1 MTIPETDT
9 TSLFASIKNIAVRM
23 EETMSTDL
31 DQTLVDNDPL
41 LSEVLRYA
49 LLTGGKRLRPMLVII
64 SSRLCGRDDDDLYP
78 LATAFEYLHVATL
91 IHDDVID
98 HADNRR
104 GLEAVGKKYGVAA
117 AILAGDW
124 LHAHSMYLIGS
135 LTGKQGLDIFCDA
148 TAAMVDGEFLQLRHL
163 SDTAVTEQQYFDVI
177 LRKTARLISSTCE
190 IGALFGGGTPEQVTA
205 LATYGRKIGIAF
217 QIIDDLLDYLGD
229 QQATGKLVGN
239 DFVEGKLTLPLI
251 HALNHADKQE
261 RAALLKS
268 IRGDRS
274 RTDASAMAK
283 QIMYDLGSFEFSRQR
298 AEKEIE
304 KGLSAIAL
312 FDRSQHGESLSLL
325 EGLAGYILTRD
336 R

>member
-1 MTIPETDT
+1 MTIPGTDT
-9 TSLFASIKNIAVRM
+9 ATLFAFIKNVSVRM
-23 EETMSTDL
+23 EETMSADL

-49 LLTGGKRLRPMLVII
+49 LLTGGKRLRPMLVIV
-64 SSRLCGRDDDDLYP
+64 SSRLCGRDDDDLYL

-98 HADNRR
+98 HAENRR
-104 GLEAVGKKYGVAA
+104 GLESVGKKYGMAA

-135 LTGKQGLDIFCDA
+135 LTGKQGLDIFCGA

-163 SDTAVTEQQYFDVI
+163 SDTAVTEEQYFEVI

-190 IGALFGGGTPEQVTA
+190 IGALFGGGTAEQIAA

-239 DFVEGKLTLPLI
+239 DFIEGKLTLPLI
-251 HALNHADKQE
+251 HAFSHANEQE
-261 RAALLKS
+261 RAALLTS

-274 RTDASAMAK
+274 STDASATTK

-298 AEKEIE
+298 AKKEVE
-304 KGLSAIAL
+304 EGLAAIA
-312 FDRSQHGESLSLL
+312 FFEKSQHGEGLAIL

>member
-1 MTIPETDT
+1 MTIPGTDT
-9 TSLFASIKNIAVRM
+9 ADLFAFIKNVSVRM
-23 EETMSTDL
+23 EETMSEDL
-31 DQTLVDNDPL
+31 EQTLVGNDPL
-41 LSEVLRYA
+41 LGEVLRYA
-49 LLTGGKRLRPMLVII
+49 LLTGGKRLRPMLVIV
-64 SSRLCGRDDDDLYP
+64 SSRLCGRDDDDLYL

-104 GLEAVGKKYGVAA
+104 GLKAVGKKYGMAA

-135 LTGKQGLDIFCDA
+135 LTGKQGLDIFCGA

-163 SDTAVTEQQYFDVI
+163 SDTTITEQQYFDVI

-190 IGALFGGGTPEQVTA
+190 IGALFGGGTVEQVDA

-239 DFVEGKLTLPLI
+239 DFIEGKLTLPLI
-251 HALNHADKQE
+251 HAFSHANAQE
-261 RAALLKS
+261 REALLKS

-274 RTDASAMAK
+274 RTDAAATAK
-283 QIMYDLGSFEFSRQR
+283 QIMYDLGSFEFSRQQ
-298 AEKEIE
+298 AKKEVE
-304 KGLSAIAL
+304 EGLAAIAL
-312 FDRSQHGESLSLL
+312 FEHKRHEESLAILK
-325 EGLAGYILTRD
+325 GLAGYILTRD

>member
-1 MTIPETDT
+1 MTLPETDT
-9 TSLFASIKNIAVRM
+9 ASLFASIKNIAVRM
-23 EETMSTDL
+23 EATMSRDL
-31 DQTLVDNDPL
+31 DQTMVDNDPL
-41 LSEVLRYA
+41 LNEVLRYA
-49 LLTGGKRLRPMLVII
+49 LLTGGKRLRPMLVIV
-64 SSRLCGRDDDDLYP
+64 SSRLCGRDEDDLYL

-104 GLEAVGKKYGVAA
+104 GLEAVGKKYGMAA

-135 LTGKQGLDIFCDA
+135 LAGKQGLDIFCDA
-148 TAAMVDGEFLQLRHL
+148 TAAMVDGEFLQLRYL
-163 SDTAVTEQQYFDVI
+163 SDTAVTEKQYFDVI

-190 IGALFGGGTPEQVTA
+190 IGALFGGGTAEQATA

-239 DFVEGKLTLPLI
+239 DFIEGKLTLPLI
-251 HALNHADKQE
+251 HAFSHADEQE
-261 RAALLKS
+261 RAALLAS
-268 IRGDRS
+268 IQGDRS
-274 RTDASAMAK
+274 RTEASATAK
-283 QIMYDLGSFEFSRQR
+283 QIMYELGSFEFSRQK
-298 AEKEIE
+298 AEQEVE
-304 KGLSAIAL
+304 EGLAAIAI
-312 FDRSQHGESLSLL
+312 FKRSQHQESLSIL